1 MSRQT
6 EQFYDKGEQVYDF
19 GDEFLIVC
27 PKCALMAKVIPVED
41 SEMLSRRK
49 LICSNCGFN
58 KPTNIR
64 ENADIKASVEFSRHK
79 NTESYIV
86 IGGAFD
92 WYFRE
97 PLWLQTECSGETLWA
112 YNKTHLEFIES
123 YVGSL
128 LRARTPNANKSMA
141 SRLPQWIK
149 SAKNRDEILRAI
161 GKLREKL
168 NGKF

>member
-1 MSRQT
+1 MSGKT
-6 EQFYDKGEQVYDF
+6 ERFYDKGERIYDF

-27 PKCALMAKVIPVED
+27 PKCALMAKVIPVEA

-49 LICSNCGFN
+49 LICSNCGYN
-58 KPTNIR
+58 KPTNVR
-64 ENADIKASVEFSRHK
+64 ENTVIGARVEFSSHK

-112 YNKTHLEFIES
+112 YNKTHLEFIEN

-128 LRARTPNANKSMA
+128 LRERMPNINKSLA

-149 SAKNRDEILRAI
+149 SAKNRDQILKAI
-161 GKLREKL
+161 ANLKEKL
-168 NGKF
+168 NGKS